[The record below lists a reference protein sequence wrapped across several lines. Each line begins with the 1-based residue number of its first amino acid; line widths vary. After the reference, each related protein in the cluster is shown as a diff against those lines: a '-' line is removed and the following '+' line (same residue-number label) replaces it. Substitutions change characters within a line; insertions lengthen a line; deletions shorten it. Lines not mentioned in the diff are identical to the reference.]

1 MYIFIS
7 YATPDVEIAK
17 QCLQALEKENMECFF
32 APRDIQMG
40 HIYAKDILDAI
51 NRSDVF
57 LLLLSKAA
65 DNSPHVLR
73 EVERAVSKKLP
84 LIVYKLENFE
94 ISKSMEYFLM
104 THQWLNRENDQD
116 IDRLVCRIK
125 TMDGQNE
132 ADTVA
137 AGRGQKTMHTDVLL
151 PHTEENGSTAGR
163 KRKSRLWICAAVL
176 LAFAVLAGGL
186 AIWRSRMQK
195 DSLFADAKVGD
206 VVSFGTYLEQP
217 IEWIVLRQNAD
228 GTKVLIARNI
238 LTMKSYDA
246 AEGGTYNLYEG
257 TDYWTEKLEGQY
269 ELQTLVRGNSN
280 WETSN
285 IRTWLNSSERKV
297 EYADM
302 PPKTNAASEK
312 KNGYDREP
320 GFLHGFT
327 EDERAL
333 MVETVHQSKG
343 NALSAAKV
351 ETTDLVY
358 LLSLEELEWFDLA
371 DLEMD
376 TCPTETAIE
385 KDETGWWRMYA
396 DGDGHFYWWLRD
408 AADTSACE
416 GYLAGYAAGDEAV
429 SNYPVGTEGFGI
441 RPAVTVK

>member
-40 HIYAKDILDAI
+40 HIYANDILDAI

-132 ADTVA
+132 ADTAA

-176 LAFAVLAGGL
+176 LAVAVLAGGL
-186 AIWRSRMQK
+186 TVWRSRMQK

-206 VVSFGTYLEQP
+206 VVSFGIYLEQP

-343 NALSAAKV
+343 K
-351 ETTDLVY
+351 
-358 LLSLEELEWFDLA
+358 
-371 DLEMD
+371 
-376 TCPTETAIE
+376 P
-385 KDETGWWRMYA
+385 
-396 DGDGHFYWWLRD
+396 
-408 AADTSACE
+408 
-416 GYLAGYAAGDEAV
+416 
-429 SNYPVGTEGFGI
+429 
-441 RPAVTVK
+441 